1 MQMIFCFI
9 IGLINAIFFS
19 TDKGKRYTYADV
31 SWHNSVVEGII
42 QFFSYFL
49 LLNTMVPISLIV
61 SLEIIKFIQAFYVN
75 WDTDMYVDEVGK
87 GA

>member
-1 MQMIFCFI
+1 
-9 IGLINAIFFS
+9 
-19 TDKGKRYTYADV
+19 
-31 SWHNSVVEGII
+31 
-42 QFFSYFL
+42 
-49 LLNTMVPISLIV
+49 MVPISLIV